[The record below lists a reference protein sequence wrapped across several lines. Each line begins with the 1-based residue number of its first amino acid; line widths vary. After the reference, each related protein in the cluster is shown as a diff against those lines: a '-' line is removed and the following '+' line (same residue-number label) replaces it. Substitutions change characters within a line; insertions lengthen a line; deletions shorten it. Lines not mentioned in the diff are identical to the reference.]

1 MATQDFEVS
10 SQKGYAQ
17 DDDDDDD
24 DDDDCPVSI
33 NHLSQIQ
40 GKETLLKNHMQKFS
54 PKGCVRVEQVH
65 PLVESM

>member
-1 MATQDFEVS
+1 MAAQDLEVS

-33 NHLSQIQ
+33 NHL
-40 GKETLLKNHMQKFS
+40 F
-54 PKGCVRVEQVH
+54 PKTG
-65 PLVESM
+65 